1 MLLFTG
7 PCLADFAGPGRLF
20 SFRRRR
26 VAYVGHPVSSIAH
39 KALRPIAVFEAF
51 KGAVVLIFGY
61 GMLSFLGR
69 DTEVFAEQLLLRM
82 HLDPANHYPQ
92 IFIRTMSAVTDT
104 RLWLMAG
111 FATLYAAVRFIEAY
125 GLWHARRWA
134 EWFAAFSGG
143 VYVPIEVYEL
153 ALHPTW
159 VHLATLVLNLVIVAY
174 MVWLLTESKRR
185 RAAAEKLPA
194 VDL

>member
-1 MLLFTG
+1 
-7 PCLADFAGPGRLF
+7 
-20 SFRRRR
+20 
-26 VAYVGHPVSSIAH
+26 
-39 KALRPIAVFEAF
+39 VFEAF
-51 KGAVVLIFGY
+51 KGAIVLVLSY

-69 DTEVFAEQLLLRM
+69 DTEEVAEQLILRM

-104 RLWLMAG
+104 RIWLLAG

-125 GLWHARRWA
+125 GLWRERRWA

-143 VYVPIEVYEL
+143 VYIPIELYEL
-153 ALHPTW
+153 ARHPTW
-159 VHLATLVLNLVIVAY
+159 IHFATLMINLIIVAY

-185 RAAAEKLPA
+185 QAAMEKMRAAGS
-194 VDL
+194 